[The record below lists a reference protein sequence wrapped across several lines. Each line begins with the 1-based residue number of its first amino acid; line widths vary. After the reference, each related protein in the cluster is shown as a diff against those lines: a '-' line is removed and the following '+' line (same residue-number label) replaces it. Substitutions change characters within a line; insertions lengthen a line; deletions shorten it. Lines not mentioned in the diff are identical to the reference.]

1 MLLAN
6 KKSILKL
13 ICASKCLITVNEKR
27 SFLWSYI
34 HRILQVASIYSIH
47 LSLRVEF
54 YDRTTRSRS
63 RNREERFS
71 ERMEKTSI
79 GICFHSLQKSCLP
92 RVAWYTQL
100 VTCFAGCNN
109 FPCSNRCESCS
120 VLSYHSSMTFQFIK
134 YTRELRDRRFSRYT
148 DIHHYDREPNKNKGR
163 E

>member
-1 MLLAN
+1 MVISCMMFC
-6 KKSILKL
+6 KSHSAL
-13 ICASKCLITVNEKR
+13 
-27 SFLWSYI
+27 
-34 HRILQVASIYSIH
+34 SIYSIY
-47 LSLRVEF
+47 LSLLLKFTIVRQGVTLE
-54 YDRTTRSRS
+54 TEKNISTR
-63 RNREERFS
+63 EW
-71 ERMEKTSI
+71 KKSI

-109 FPCSNRCESCS
+109 FPCSNRCESRP

-148 DIHHYDREPNKNKGR
+148 DIHHYDREPNKNRGR